1 MGNSTAMV
9 NIFSF
14 MPEPLWLL
22 CGHNLHDAFPRL
34 ARHGFGL
41 RDNGLTGPAF
51 RATTGSGSVVP
62 K

>member
-1 MGNSTAMV
+1 MRDHSRN
-9 NIFSF
+9 
-14 MPEPLWLL
+14 PPLLARL
-22 CGHNLHDAFPRL
+22 TLGEGGHNLHDAFPRL